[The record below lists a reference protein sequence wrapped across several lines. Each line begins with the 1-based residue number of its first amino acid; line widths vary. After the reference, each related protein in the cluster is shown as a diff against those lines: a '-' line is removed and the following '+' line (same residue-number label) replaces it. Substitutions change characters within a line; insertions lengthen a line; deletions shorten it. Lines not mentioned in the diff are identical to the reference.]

1 MRIAN
6 DALEGSG
13 DDHADGLFVVPGVG
27 IQAGGSRERRV
38 KEMQYCESGVVIGR
52 RQAEEGEVDLVPPV
66 EVNAFDVSGNRGE
79 TCQGV
84 DASER
89 WLDALPSLERPST
102 PWRDG
107 ERGPLAVEG
116 REEVGH
122 DDLLM
127 RGPQAAVVAGSV
139 F

>member
-1 MRIAN
+1 
-6 DALEGSG
+6 
-13 DDHADGLFVVPGVG
+13 
-27 IQAGGSRERRV
+27 V
-38 KEMQYCESGVVIGR
+38 KEMQYCEPGVVFGR

-66 EVNAFDVSGNRGE
+66 EVNAFDVSGNRRE